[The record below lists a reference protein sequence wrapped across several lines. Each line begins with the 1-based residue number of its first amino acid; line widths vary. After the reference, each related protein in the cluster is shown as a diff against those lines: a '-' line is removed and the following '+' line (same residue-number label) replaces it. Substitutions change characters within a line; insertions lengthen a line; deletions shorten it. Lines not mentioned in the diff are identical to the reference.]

1 MSLQRASK
9 VQEWRRVPDR
19 AMPLAGALGNEFAT
33 IKRQHKTFG
42 GVAAAWNVVPQHL
55 AKGAVFKSL
64 NRGVLTVS
72 VSEASLRFEL
82 DRWLRDGGREELNKA
97 GMKVRSV
104 KIVG

>member
-1 MSLQRASK
+1 MSLNRASK

-19 AMPLAGALGNEFAT
+19 ATPLAGALGKEFGV

-42 GVAAAWNVVPQHL
+42 GVAGAWGVVPPRL
-55 AKGAVFKSL
+55 AEGAVFKSL
-64 NRGVLTVS
+64 TRGVLTVS
-72 VSEASLRFEL
+72 VTDAALRFEL

-104 KIVG
+104 KVVG